1 MRGFKKP
8 HTRKKHKCY
17 NKYDSAGAMH
27 FLQFF
32 IWSALRKKAEASA
45 EANAFTC
52 SLVCNAE
59 ESGRFAEDI
68 AEAISLQLFCL
79 HSGRKRKVCGR

>member
-1 MRGFKKP
+1 MLYFFV
-8 HTRKKHKCY
+8 
-17 NKYDSAGAMH
+17 DFH
-27 FLQFF
+27 FVCIAEESGSF
-32 IWSALRKKAEASA
+32 AEACA

-59 ESGRFAEDI
+59 ENGRFAEDI
-68 AEAISLQLFCL
+68 MEAISLQLFCL